1 MLCILD
7 ERVSVEC
14 ENNLR
19 ARGFQVLR
27 LPPFRRLGAAMAS
40 HPDMLM
46 FYHGGELIA
55 SEEYRAENP
64 EIFSEIAR
72 STAARLTFTD
82 ESFCAKYPYD
92 ARLNALVCGNKI
104 FYKRDTVSEAIKEHA
119 RVFGLCE
126 VSVKQGYP
134 ACTVLTFGNSAV
146 TADRGMARAL
156 TEYGISVTLI
166 SDGGIS
172 LPPYEYGFIGGTA
185 GVYGKEVYFLGD
197 VRRHAEAEVI
207 CGAIEGAGYLPVSL
221 SGEPLR
227 DFGRIL
233 FIE

>member
-7 ERVSVEC
+7 ERASREC
-14 ENNLR
+14 EVSLMS
-19 ARGFQVLR
+19 RGFRVLR
-27 LPPFRRLGAAMAS
+27 LPPFRRLGEAVAS
-40 HPDMLM
+40 HPDMLT

-64 EIFSEIAR
+64 AIFSEIAHQ
-72 STAARLTFTD
+72 TNAEQIFTD
-82 ESFCAKYPYD
+82 ESFCAEYPYD

-104 FYKRDTVSEAIKEHA
+104 FYKRDTVSAAIKEHA
-119 RVFGLCE
+119 RAAGLCE

-134 ACTVLTFGNSAV
+134 ACTVLTFGNSAI
-146 TADRGMARAL
+146 TADRGMARVLAAHG
-156 TEYGISVTLI
+156 TKVTVI

-172 LPPYEYGFIGGTA
+172 LPPYEYGFIGGCA
-185 GVYGKEVYFLGD
+185 GVYGNEVYFLGD
-197 VRRHAEAEVI
+197 VRRHAEAKAI
-207 CGAIEGAGYLPVSL
+207 CAAIEGAGYLPVSL
-221 SGEPLR
+221 SEEPLR